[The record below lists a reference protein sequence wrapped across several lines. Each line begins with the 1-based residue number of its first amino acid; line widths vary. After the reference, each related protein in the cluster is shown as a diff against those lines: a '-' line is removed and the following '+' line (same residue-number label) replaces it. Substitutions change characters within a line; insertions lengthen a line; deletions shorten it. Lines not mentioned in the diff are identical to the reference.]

1 MKKAVLAALLCAIY
15 GIASVNTA
23 VCKGCHGQNFEKKA
37 LGVSQVV
44 ADMNVTSV
52 ETALIG
58 YKNGTY
64 GGSMKGVMKGQ
75 VSKYSDDEL
84 KEVAKTLVK

>member
-1 MKKAVLAALLCAIY
+1 MKKVILAALLCAVY
-15 GIASVNTA
+15 GIASVNTT

-37 LGVSQVV
+37 LGKSHVV
-44 ADMNVTSV
+44 ADMNATSI

-64 GGSMKGVMKGQ
+64 GGSFKGIMKGQ

-84 KEVAKTLVK
+84 KAAAKTLVK